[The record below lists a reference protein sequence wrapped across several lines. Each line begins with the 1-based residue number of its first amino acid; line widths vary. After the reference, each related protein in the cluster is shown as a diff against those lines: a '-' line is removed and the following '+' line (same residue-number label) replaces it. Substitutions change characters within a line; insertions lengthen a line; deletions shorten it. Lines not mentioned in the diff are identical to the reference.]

1 MLFDEIYA
9 EITKDKTEVF
19 FKLYADKYGEGV
31 LISIPDNFDDFLYCA
46 FSQHLTVSRVKYRK
60 FLNLYVQSVHGFE
73 CLKRLQSVFKFEIYD
88 SFKKHRIDFSESDMI
103 CDNVY
108 KHAPVSQFGMLCQSR
123 YSRYFDKNDEPK
135 ASVQTTEQEYLKP
148 DVKTVSVAAPDTA
161 VESHKTEDAL
171 IKMEKKV

>member
-46 FSQHLTVSRVKYRK
+46 LSQHLTVSMVKYRK
-60 FLNLYVQSVHGFE
+60 FINLYVQGSLEVVE
-73 CLKRLQSVFKFEIYD
+73 RLQSVFNFNIYKD
-88 SFKKHRIDFSESDMI
+88 FKKNRIDFTESDLI

-108 KHAPVSQFGMLCQSR
+108 KHAPVSMFGMLCQSK
-123 YSRYFDKNDEPK
+123 YNSYFDKNDEPK
-135 ASVQTTEQEYLKP
+135 ASVQTK
-148 DVKTVSVAAPDTA
+148 KTWS
-161 VESHKTEDAL
+161 
-171 IKMEKKV
+171 I